1 MGKKDG
7 EARLEIAAEDLSG
20 GGSDDGDDDGDDDDC
35 GVARSSVHIEF
46 HTKSILI
53 ESDPCPQNNV

>member
-20 GGSDDGDDDGDDDDC
+20 GGSDDGDDDDDVGGGDDEH
-35 GVARSSVHIEF
+35 GF
-46 HTKSILI
+46 MM
-53 ESDPCPQNNV
+53 

>member
-20 GGSDDGDDDGDDDDC
+20 GGSDDGDDMMMMMML
-35 GVARSSVHIEF
+35 VAV
-46 HTKSILI
+46 TMNTVL
-53 ESDPCPQNNV
+53 

>member
-20 GGSDDGDDDGDDDDC
+20 GGSDDGDGVGDDDDDV
-35 GVARSSVHIEF
+35 GGGDDEHGF
-46 HTKSILI
+46 MM
-53 ESDPCPQNNV
+53 